1 MVNLIIK
8 NLKQGTE
15 SLNYG
20 RQNIVQSYQEYIQM
34 ERFNENNKMTV
45 IDVGAG
51 VGTDLDNIKPYAPN
65 GTVYIALESYTP
77 CHEGLIKKGYQV
89 VSANIERDVFSCEAS
104 TIDFLI
110 ANQILEHTK
119 DIFWILSEFARV
131 IKPGGRAVIGV
142 PNLASFHNR
151 IALLLGMQPTCIEP
165 LSAHVRGFTQPG
177 MMRLLQRND
186 YFKILSVTGSN
197 FYPFPA
203 PIAKTLSKYFPSLS
217 VCLFFVVERTTKE
230 GSFIEVLEQDF
241 YETNYYKGV

>member
-1 MVNLIIK
+1 MVSLIIK
-8 NLKQGTE
+8 NLKKGTE

-34 ERFNENNKMTV
+34 GKFNENNQMTV
-45 IDVGAG
+45 MDVGAG
-51 VGTDLDNIKPYAPN
+51 IGTDLDNIKLYAPN
-65 GTVYIALESYTP
+65 GTTCIALESYTP
-77 CHEGLIKKGYQV
+77 CHEGLVRKGYQV
-89 VSANIERDVFSCEAS
+89 VSANIERDVFPCEAS

-119 DIFWILSEFARV
+119 DIFWILSEVARV

-151 IALLLGMQPTCIEP
+151 IALLLGMQPTCTEP

-217 VCLFFVVERTTKE
+217 VCLFFVVERTTK
-230 GSFIEVLEQDF
+230 
-241 YETNYYKGV
+241 